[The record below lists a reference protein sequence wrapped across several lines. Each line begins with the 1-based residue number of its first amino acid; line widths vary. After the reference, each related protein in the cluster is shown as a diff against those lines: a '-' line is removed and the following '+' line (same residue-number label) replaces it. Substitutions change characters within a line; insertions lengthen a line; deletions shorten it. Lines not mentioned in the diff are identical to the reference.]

1 LPEQFATLGLI
12 WIFVYLYLFLKYRGQ
27 YLFGLLSIFL
37 ILYFGDYG
45 LQGFIH
51 ALPHF
56 TEYFADTNYREAIFN
71 GFVQSTIGLLGL
83 TFGFVVIAPVLQKIN
98 RGIIHKTKFS
108 LTPIDASIETQIDP
122 MRLALVYVVTGL
134 VSYFILRPT
143 LGTIPTINT
152 FMQGLYSLFPAGLIL
167 GLLFTESSAEKPK
180 YIRPL
185 FIALLFL
192 WPLVGVI
199 RDGFLGFGFFIVIAV
214 LGFSLVRIKHLVRLG
229 ILGVV
234 LGYIA
239 LSVMVTYFINRGEIR
254 GAVWGGAEFDT
265 RLEVVGSSF
274 LDDFQW
280 FDVQNI
286 THLLVID
293 GRMGLNYLTGLSVHQ
308 LENNYV
314 EYAYGQT
321 ITDAFL
327 AVVPRAIWPDKPVV
341 TGGSDNVAQYTGLT
355 FARGTTVSM
364 GYVMEMFINFGTSG
378 VIGGFLILGILLRL
392 LGSGVE
398 VALQQKQNM
407 KFAAYLVAGL
417 GVALIGNEIAVLFA
431 AAASGFLTVVIYNR
445 LLLSYAPPSLLFGYL
460 DQKQFIK
467 KHELI
472 PAKISVLPK

>member
-56 TEYFADTNYREAIFN
+56 AEYFADTNYREAIFN

-293 GRMGLNYLTGLSVHQ
+293 IRLNLNYFTGLAVNR
-308 LENNYV
+308 LNAGIIDYE
-314 EYAYGQT
+314 YGQT
-321 ITDAFL
+321 IFESFV
-327 AVVPRAIWPDKPVV
+327 AVIPRAIWADKPIIA
-341 TGGSDNVAQYTGLT
+341 GGSTLVAKYTGLNFSSGTT
-355 FARGTTVSM
+355 FAV
-364 GYVMEMFINFGTSG
+364 GYVMDLYVNYSVFG
-378 VIGGFLILGILLRL
+378 VIGGFLIIGVLLRL
-392 LGSGVE
+392 IGSNIE
-398 VALQQKQNM
+398 TTLIQQQYVR
-407 KFAAYLVAGL
+407 FAPFAVAGF
-417 GVALIGNEIAVLFA
+417 GICSSGNDIDFLIATSISAFISIKICNYFI
-431 AAASGFLTVVIYNR
+431 IN
-445 LLLSYAPPSLLFGYL
+445 YAPPSMLFFNPL
-460 DQKQFIK
+460 KV
-467 KHELI
+467 EV
-472 PAKISVLPK
+472 KI